1 VNAILNLVDLNKKAG
16 QWIVLS
22 FLALI
27 WGSSFILMKKG
38 LESFSFD
45 QVAGLRIFISFI
57 FLLPFALKRLSK
69 VKKAHLKSL
78 IVVGFFGNAIPA
90 FLFTKAETQVSS
102 SMAGILNAL
111 TPLFALIAGL
121 LIYKV
126 KFTWQN
132 LSGVFLGL
140 TGAAVLVISKYGFG
154 LSAQNIFPLLIV
166 LATLLYSF
174 SVNEIKQK
182 LSGLDGL
189 TIIAVAFLFVG
200 PIAGIYLL
208 NTDFAPAF
216 KTPGFIPNLSCIIIL
231 AIFGSA
237 IANFMFNYLVFYTN
251 ALFATSVTYLIPVV
265 AIFWGLLDSE
275 SLLLSQ
281 LPAIVLILVGIYLVN
296 KKRTSV

>member
-1 VNAILNLVDLNKKAG
+1 
-16 QWIVLS
+16 
-22 FLALI
+22 
-27 WGSSFILMKKG
+27 
-38 LESFSFD
+38 
-45 QVAGLRIFISFI
+45 
-57 FLLPFALKRLSK
+57 
-69 VKKAHLKSL
+69 
-78 IVVGFFGNAIPA
+78 VGFFGNAIPA

-111 TPLFALIAGL
+111 TPLFALIAGFL
-121 LIYKV
+121 VYKV
-126 KFTWQN
+126 KFSWHN

-140 TGAAVLVISKYGFG
+140 TGAAVLVISRYGFG

-182 LSGLDGL
+182 LSDLDGL

-216 KTPGFIPNLSCIIIL
+216 KTPGFVQNLSCIITL
-231 AIFGSA
+231 AVFGSA
-237 IANFMFNYLVFYTN
+237 IANFMFNYLVYHTN

-296 KKRTSV
+296 KKRTTV